1 MVRLI
6 FGRNFA
12 SEKNA
17 APKGMWVQ
25 GGEIELSLK
34 DSVCSQEIQAQYK
47 EFCSTKSMI
56 VRSNSKFVSFHT
68 TFFCFFIFGMGHG
81 HVNNPVVV
89 VLTRTVW

>member
-56 VRSNSKFVSFHT
+56 VRSNSEFVSFHT
-68 TFFCFFIFGMGHG
+68 IFFLLLYFLYG
-81 HVNNPVVV
+81 
-89 VLTRTVW
+89 TRSCK